1 MTENLM
7 AALEIMGTGMFSL
20 FTVMIIIA
28 IAVVILNN
36 IDKGGKDRNNQ
47 QNI

>member
-1 MTENLM
+1 MTVDLM

-28 IAVVILNN
+28 LSVVILNQMDKNGKNKNNKEN
-36 IDKGGKDRNNQ
+36 I
-47 QNI
+47 

>member
-1 MTENLM
+1 MNENLM

-28 IAVVILNN
+28 LAVVILHN
-36 IDKGGKDRNNQ
+36 IDKHSNNT
-47 QNI
+47 NE